1 LRYSSPA
8 LHLISS
14 PELRSPSMEAILRKC
29 DGPRP
34 PVNVRR
40 QAIVQ
45 TRKPATRSK
54 ARVQACLRR
63 TALMLV
69 RTIQGGPLPSMSR

>member
-1 LRYSSPA
+1 
-8 LHLISS
+8 
-14 PELRSPSMEAILRKC
+14 MEVILRKC
-29 DGPRP
+29 DAARP

-45 TRKPATRSK
+45 KRKPVAGSK
-54 ARVQACLRR
+54 ARVQASLRR

-69 RTIQGGPLPSMSR
+69 RTIQGGPLPLDVQVTKR